1 MRLISLIIAVIAGVA
16 TAALWALAN
25 RPVSEPEW
33 PARIQGFAFS
43 PYHRDQDAVAEEF
56 PTAEQIESD
65 LQLLSKR
72 SRAVRTYTTDDTIG
86 RVPELAARHGIKVT
100 LGAWLDARKNE
111 NRIEVERVVELA
123 RKHPNV
129 IRVIVGNEAVLRGD
143 VSTEQLFGYLDEV
156 RRKLRQPVSTA
167 EPWHVWIEHPELADH
182 VDYVAVHMLPYW
194 EGVDAERAI
203 PYIDE
208 KVARL
213 KKAFPGKPIVLAE
226 VGWPSNG
233 RTRDA
238 AVASEANQA
247 MFLRRF
253 LQHAERMHY
262 VYYLMEAFDQ
272 PWKAQSEGAVG
283 AYWGVYNVDREAK
296 FPFRAPI
303 VRIPEWRTLAA
314 IAIVLALVMTAV
326 LYIDSRAPALAGH
339 GFQAVV
345 VYAMATGLVWVGYQY
360 SQQYMSTGTIVVGC
374 LLALGIGATIMM
386 LLSETHEWVEAQW
399 ATTWR
404 RRLSRATAA
413 GGEEQPRVSI
423 HVPCYN
429 EPPEMVIRT
438 LDALAALDY
447 ANFEV
452 LVIDNNTAEESVW
465 RPVEEHCRQLGEK
478 FRFFHVAPLSG
489 FKAGALNFALRHTA
503 ADATIIAAIDSDYL
517 VHPGWLRDLVPAFGE
532 GRIGIVQ
539 APQDYRDGEE
549 NAFKAACYN
558 EYAGFFAIGMVTR
571 NERNAIIQHGT
582 MTLVRRTALEGVG
595 GWGEWCITEDAELGL
610 RLFAAGWDAIY
621 VPRSYGRGLIPDT
634 FRDFRLQRFRWA
646 CGAMQI
652 LRRHLHDLF
661 TLERTRLSIGQR
673 YHFIAGWLPWVADG
687 VNLSFNLAALAWS
700 VAMVNAPSV
709 VDPPLVLFSVMP
721 LSLFLFRVAKSFDL
735 YRNCVGASLRQTIA
749 ASLAGLSLSHTVA
762 RAVWSGLFVQRH
774 GFFRTPKYA
783 NRHAVLRA
791 LREVREEGLMA
802 LGLSLAAFA
811 VARIDAMDSPDLR
824 VWIIVL
830 VIQTIPYWAAV
841 LMSLIGALPLPA
853 QSIGIPGAYLD
864 RVDGRPSES
873 VPVAVADEAHQS

>member
-1 MRLISLIIAVIAGVA
+1 MRFVSLIIAVIAGVA
-16 TAALWALAN
+16 TVGLWALAN
-25 RPVSEPEW
+25 RPVSEPQW

-56 PTAEQIESD
+56 PTEDQIEAD
-65 LQLLSKR
+65 LKILGRR
-72 SRAVRTYTTDDTIG
+72 SRAVRTYTTDDAIG
-86 RVPELAARHGIKVT
+86 KVPEIAARHHIKVM
-100 LGAWLDARKNE
+100 LGAWVDARE
-111 NRIEVERVVELA
+111 DQNRIEVDRVSELA
-123 RKHPNV
+123 KRHANV
-129 IRVIVGNEAVLRGD
+129 IRVIVGNEVVLRGD
-143 VSTEQLFGYLDEV
+143 VPIEKLTGYLDEV

-167 EPWHVWIEHPELADH
+167 EPWHVWLDHPELVEH
-182 VDYVAVHMLPYW
+182 VDYLAVHMLPYW
-194 EGVDAERAI
+194 EGVAAEQAI
-203 PYIDE
+203 PYIDD

-253 LQHAERMHY
+253 LQHAERKGY

-283 AYWGVYNVDREAK
+283 AYWGVFNVDREAK

-303 VRIPEWRTLAA
+303 VRIPEWRVLAGV
-314 IAIVLALVMTAV
+314 AIVLALVMMAL
-326 LYIDSRAPALAGH
+326 LYIDSRAPALAGR

-345 VYAMATGLVWVGYQY
+345 AYAMATGLVWVGYEY
-360 SQQYMSTGTIVVGC
+360 SQQYMSFSTILVGC
-374 LLALGIGATIMM
+374 VLAIGMGATITM

-404 RRLSRATAA
+404 RRLSRAGAA
-413 GGEEQPRVSI
+413 GGDPPKVSI

-429 EPPEMVIRT
+429 EPPDMVIRT

-447 ANFEV
+447 PNFEV
-452 LVIDNNTAEESVW
+452 LVIDNNTPEESVW
-465 RPVEEHCRQLGEK
+465 RPVEEHCRHLGGR

-503 ADATIIAAIDSDYL
+503 GDAQIIAAIDSDYL
-517 VHPGWLRDLVPAFGE
+517 VQPGWLKELVPAFGDPQ
-532 GRIGIVQ
+532 IGIVQ

-549 NAFKAACYN
+549 SAFKAACYN

-582 MTLVRRTALEGVG
+582 MTLVRRSALEGSG

-621 VPRSYGRGLIPDT
+621 VPCSYGRGVIPDT
-634 FRDFRLQRFRWA
+634 FRDFRLQRFRWV

-652 LRRHLHDLF
+652 LRRYMHELF
-661 TLERTRLSIGQR
+661 SRKHSTLSIGQR

-687 VNLSFNLAALAWS
+687 ANLLVNLSALAWS
-700 VAMVNAPSV
+700 VAMIAAPDI
-709 VDPPLVLFSVMP
+709 VDPPLVIFSIMP
-721 LSLFLFRVAKSFDL
+721 MSLFIFRIAKSFDL
-735 YRNCVGASLRQTIA
+735 YRNCVGATLRQTIA

-762 RAVWSGLFVQRH
+762 RAVISGLFVQKH
-774 GFFRTPKYA
+774 AFFRTPKHA
-783 NRHAVLRA
+783 SRHALFTAV
-791 LREVREEGLMA
+791 REVREEGLMA
-802 LGLSLAAFA
+802 VGLSLAAVA
-811 VARIDAMDSPDLR
+811 VAHIDTMDSPDLR

-830 VIQTIPYWAAV
+830 VVQTVPYWASV
-841 LMSLIGALPLPA
+841 VMSLVSALPLSA
-853 QSIGIPGAYLD
+853 RCIGIPGEYLG
-864 RVDGRPSES
+864 RVSGRS
-873 VPVAVADEAHQS
+873 DEAGLPVVVEKAG